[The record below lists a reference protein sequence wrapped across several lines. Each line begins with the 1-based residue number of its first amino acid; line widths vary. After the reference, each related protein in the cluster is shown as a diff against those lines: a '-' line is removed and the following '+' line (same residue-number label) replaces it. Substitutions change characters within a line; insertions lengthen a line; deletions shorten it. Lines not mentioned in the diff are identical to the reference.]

1 MLPCLCLASGASLA
15 SFPCCIAPASVPS
28 LHAHHPAS
36 SLCVISSSWKHTSLW
51 VWGPPNAAWGFPGG
65 SVVKNLPACRR
76 HGFDPWV
83 RKVPWR
89 RKWQPT
95 PLFLLGKSN
104 GQRSRGA
111 TVHGVIKDSD
121 TTEQLNNNEHDLLL
135 SNSFEK
141 HLTSVIF
148 YEFQENVYS
157 VVVIIVFYLCP
168 VGPFS

>member
-28 LHAHHPAS
+28 LHTHHPAS

-51 VWGPPNAAWGFPGG
+51 VWGPPNPAWGFPGG
-65 SVVKNLPACRR
+65 SAVKNLPACRR
-76 HGFDPWV
+76 RGFDPWV

-89 RKWQPT
+89 GKWQPT

-104 GQRSRGA
+104 GQRSRGGYSSWGHKRLGHDWA
-111 TVHGVIKDSD
+111 TK
-121 TTEQLNNNEHDLLL
+121 QQWADLLL
-135 SNSFEK
+135 SDSFGNTLVQR
-141 HLTSVIF
+141 HP
-148 YEFQENVYS
+148 EFQENVYS
-157 VVVIIVFYLCP
+157 AVVTTVFYLCP